1 MIFRKRIRGGG
12 VLGVL
17 AFSNYNYT
25 ECPNNTRILIFNS
38 YWMPTM
44 FFHLFSSS
52 TKLFFYGFHLSSRKE
67 ICSKDYFNLTFKKV
81 CKKLLIFVNLKKY
94 FKSSKTTSTIKGNV
108 RVNLSDPSSRDGTVR
123 FTRISWKPLS
133 HHLSG

>member
-1 MIFRKRIRGGG
+1 MIFRKRINGGGG

-44 FFHLFSSS
+44 FFFICLAALQSFFS
-52 TKLFFYGFHLSSRKE
+52 TVFIFHLEKKYAVKTILILIFR
-67 ICSKDYFNLTFKKV
+67 KV
-81 CKKLLIFVNLKKY
+81 CKKLWIFVNLKKY
-94 FKSSKTTSTIKGNV
+94 FKSSKTTIKGNV